1 MNKQVPQPFPAHHPM
16 TSEHVFA
23 HENSTNPCYSNLGH
37 NRQNYNTSQTYYGG
51 IELLIKI

>member
-1 MNKQVPQPFPAHHPM
+1 MNEQVPQPFPAHHPM

-23 HENSTNPCYSNLGH
+23 HENSTNPCYSNLGL